1 MSSTHTPGEESPD
14 DDEIFPFIVDATTDR
29 GQHIFCKNL
38 LLNLFEPGISPCK
51 TEFPDVKIKRQIID
65 HYLKDICNITQ
76 QYGIYSIEFTSP
88 NHNNRKY
95 TIQTDDLDLEFS
107 KVFSEYIKSI
117 QYHNSQRANS
127 IFTNEV
133 FAIIY
138 SYISILENE
147 IPITNVSPT
156 ETSKHLRVRHEITLL
171 SSYLNIIKENFTKY
185 VYKMQLYLRPFYNIL
200 RQQNNFEW
208 NTEHQTRFEEI
219 KKLLTEQISNTI
231 PDSNQ
236 PFYAMCD
243 ASNFG
248 IGAALLQSHNGTN
261 KMNLISANSRLF
273 TQAELRLSTLMREC
287 TAIIYT
293 LTEYEFLILG
303 SKHPTVLFTDH
314 KPIIFLFTQKSN
326 PNHRVYRFQLILM
339 KFPNLHIVWTAG
351 KNLALPDTLS
361 RNTPPEL
368 LTRKTTVE
376 IPKNIKFYL
385 AENETSPRLECKYA
399 VKTDIEQSQI
409 NSLQHFPLYL
419 DCQNNHYEVDLLGTS
434 TFKPIPYSQWI
445 KNNTQ
450 QKRTKQHPPKK
461 DHFPLIEKENLTDK
475 INLSGPQTNDS
486 KYTINQ
492 VFDLHDPLDTIPLSK
507 FEIENIFLP
516 PTETITISTLK
527 QYQNLDP
534 IIRQLKSWHK
544 YKTKPVKADSTIL
557 GNKTLLRYFRKFN
570 NTTINENTDLLEYN
584 LNESTVPCLPL
595 SMILIAFNISHTQN
609 IKGHSGSEKTYS
621 NFIQNFYFPNAP
633 IWIKVLCNDCIV
645 CQLNKPYPNQKQ
657 IAQKQDFKGQSLYFN
672 HRISFDTKG
681 PISPSSEG
689 NSYIMVIVD
698 AFTHY
703 VALNPVP
710 HCNAYYAYTTLYEHW
725 IAKFG
730 LPEILVT
737 DNGTEF
743 INNEI
748 ITLCHLYNI
757 KHKPRTSHAPWTNGL
772 VEGMNRSLQ
781 EYLRCI
787 INGNDTKYTE
797 WSADVKL
804 FPLAYNSQITTT
816 LGMSP
821 YEMVFNQKPRKPIM
835 FTANSHKNAQGYCQP
850 NKDSICYNLPLH
862 THDEDHFHHP
872 QILKL
877 ASGTHTEW
885 ILNRDKKHNEIYQK
899 ITKKLL
905 QRQNINEQIN
915 SRFTPASEL
924 KIGTFVLIPNFNTQ
938 KGISKKLQ
946 PLRKGPYQI
955 IAKPTDVTYKI
966 TDSNK
971 KEIVQHRN
979 NLLPYYPKEYALREL
994 TQLYSFTGLKI
1005 IQNEPHLKNTEQ
1017 NDNPTE
1023 NQNTKPIATKNN
1035 TQNHKESPKQR
1046 KNRKMTEQII
1056 PQEQID
1062 KSENRKTTRLRNQP
1076 RKNYKIFI
1084 PQSKILKKVEF
1095 QK

>member
-1 MSSTHTPGEESPD
+1 
-14 DDEIFPFIVDATTDR
+14 
-29 GQHIFCKNL
+29 
-38 LLNLFEPGISPCK
+38 
-51 TEFPDVKIKRQIID
+51 
-65 HYLKDICNITQ
+65 
-76 QYGIYSIEFTSP
+76 
-88 NHNNRKY
+88 
-95 TIQTDDLDLEFS
+95 
-107 KVFSEYIKSI
+107 
-117 QYHNSQRANS
+117 
-127 IFTNEV
+127 
-133 FAIIY
+133 
-138 SYISILENE
+138 
-147 IPITNVSPT
+147 
-156 ETSKHLRVRHEITLL
+156 
-171 SSYLNIIKENFTKY
+171 
-185 VYKMQLYLRPFYNIL
+185 
-200 RQQNNFEW
+200 
-208 NTEHQTRFEEI
+208 
-219 KKLLTEQISNTI
+219 
-231 PDSNQ
+231 
-236 PFYAMCD
+236 
-243 ASNFG
+243 
-248 IGAALLQSHNGTN
+248 
-261 KMNLISANSRLF
+261 
-273 TQAELRLSTLMREC
+273 
-287 TAIIYT
+287 
-293 LTEYEFLILG
+293 
-303 SKHPTVLFTDH
+303 
-314 KPIIFLFTQKSN
+314 
-326 PNHRVYRFQLILM
+326 
-339 KFPNLHIVWTAG
+339 
-351 KNLALPDTLS
+351 
-361 RNTPPEL
+361 
-368 LTRKTTVE
+368 
-376 IPKNIKFYL
+376 
-385 AENETSPRLECKYA
+385 
-399 VKTDIEQSQI
+399 
-409 NSLQHFPLYL
+409 
-419 DCQNNHYEVDLLGTS
+419 
-434 TFKPIPYSQWI
+434 
-445 KNNTQ
+445 
-450 QKRTKQHPPKK
+450 
-461 DHFPLIEKENLTDK
+461 
-475 INLSGPQTNDS
+475 
-486 KYTINQ
+486 
-492 VFDLHDPLDTIPLSK
+492 
-507 FEIENIFLP
+507 
-516 PTETITISTLK
+516 
-527 QYQNLDP
+527 
-534 IIRQLKSWHK
+534 
-544 YKTKPVKADSTIL
+544 
-557 GNKTLLRYFRKFN
+557 
-570 NTTINENTDLLEYN
+570 
-584 LNESTVPCLPL
+584 
-595 SMILIAFNISHTQN
+595 MILIAFNISHTQN

-804 FPLAYNSQITTT
+804 FPLAYSSQITTT

-821 YEMVFNQKPRKPIM
+821 YEMVFNQKPCKPIM

-915 SRFTPASEL
+915 SRFTPASDL

-1023 NQNTKPIATKNN
+1023 NQNTKPIATKIN

>member
-1 MSSTHTPGEESPD
+1 M
-14 DDEIFPFIVDATTDR
+14 
-29 GQHIFCKNL
+29 
-38 LLNLFEPGISPCK
+38 
-51 TEFPDVKIKRQIID
+51 
-65 HYLKDICNITQ
+65 
-76 QYGIYSIEFTSP
+76 
-88 NHNNRKY
+88 
-95 TIQTDDLDLEFS
+95 
-107 KVFSEYIKSI
+107 
-117 QYHNSQRANS
+117 
-127 IFTNEV
+127 
-133 FAIIY
+133 
-138 SYISILENE
+138 
-147 IPITNVSPT
+147 
-156 ETSKHLRVRHEITLL
+156 
-171 SSYLNIIKENFTKY
+171 
-185 VYKMQLYLRPFYNIL
+185 
-200 RQQNNFEW
+200 
-208 NTEHQTRFEEI
+208 
-219 KKLLTEQISNTI
+219 
-231 PDSNQ
+231 
-236 PFYAMCD
+236 
-243 ASNFG
+243 
-248 IGAALLQSHNGTN
+248 
-261 KMNLISANSRLF
+261 
-273 TQAELRLSTLMREC
+273 
-287 TAIIYT
+287 
-293 LTEYEFLILG
+293 
-303 SKHPTVLFTDH
+303 
-314 KPIIFLFTQKSN
+314 
-326 PNHRVYRFQLILM
+326 
-339 KFPNLHIVWTAG
+339 
-351 KNLALPDTLS
+351 
-361 RNTPPEL
+361 
-368 LTRKTTVE
+368 
-376 IPKNIKFYL
+376 
-385 AENETSPRLECKYA
+385 
-399 VKTDIEQSQI
+399 
-409 NSLQHFPLYL
+409 
-419 DCQNNHYEVDLLGTS
+419 
-434 TFKPIPYSQWI
+434 
-445 KNNTQ
+445 
-450 QKRTKQHPPKK
+450 
-461 DHFPLIEKENLTDK
+461 
-475 INLSGPQTNDS
+475 
-486 KYTINQ
+486 
-492 VFDLHDPLDTIPLSK
+492 
-507 FEIENIFLP
+507 
-516 PTETITISTLK
+516 K

-534 IIRQLKSWHK
+534 VIRQLKSWHK
-544 YKTKPVKADSTIL
+544 YKTKPVKADTTIL
-557 GNKTLLRYFRKFN
+557 GNKTFLRYFRKFN
-570 NTTINENTDLLEYN
+570 NTTINENTDLLEYQ

-703 VALNPVP
+703 VALNLVH

-787 INGNDTKYTE
+787 INGNDTRYTE

-835 FTANSHKNAQGYCQP
+835 FTANSHKNAQSYCQP

-899 ITKKLL
+899 VTKKLL

-915 SRFTPASEL
+915 SRFTPASDL

-966 TDSNK
+966 TDSDK

-979 NLLPYYPKEYALREL
+979 NLLPYYPKEYALREQ
-994 TQLYSFTGLKI
+994 TQLYSFTGLKV
-1005 IQNEPHLKNTEQ
+1005 IQNNPHTENKTKEQ
-1017 NDNPTE
+1017 HDIHLE
-1023 NQNTKPIATKNN
+1023 NQNKKSTITKNN
-1035 TQNHKESPKQR
+1035 TKKPTS
-1046 KNRKMTEQII
+1046 EQIRENPFNPTNQTSRLPYWRTHSFTQGEPNLINDPIDIFTDTTTSSSLPETLSLPSTPSISQISPTPFNFNFPNNLDARTREQSSTNI
-1056 PQEQID
+1056 PLRLDWNTFTAPPPLFGQHPESNRLHNWALNRLQYRQDIHEDIRDHNIQILQQNSLQL
-1062 KSENRKTTRLRNQP
+1062 KFEITVKLKNITQHPYPLNPPNITAQSLPPPYNSSITTTTITTTTN
-1076 RKNYKIFI
+1076 N
-1084 PQSKILKKVEF
+1084 
-1095 QK
+1095 